1 MNPISLKIKED
12 YMTSMPPI
20 TTSNLSVTQQPT
32 RRNKMIKALC
42 VATVCVVLAA
52 CSSAPR
58 APYAWK
64 APFNEADFSSYNYSG
79 KATVSGQA
87 FLKTRGGDVKYGAGN
102 VVSLTP
108 ATAFAREAAS
118 LADRSS
124 DDNNTILAST
134 PAAVIPKMKP
144 YMRQTTADGNGNFSF
159 AGLTAGDYYV
169 ECGVF
174 WWTGKYTTGATV
186 RKLISVKADEQ
197 VRVVLTE

>member
-1 MNPISLKIKED
+1 
-12 YMTSMPPI
+12 MTNTPLI
-20 TTSNLSVTQQPT
+20 TTPSLGLAQQLK
-32 RRNKMIKALC
+32 RNNRMTKALW
-42 VATVCVVLAA
+42 VATLCVVLAA

-64 APFNEADFSSYNYSG
+64 APFNEADFSSYTYSG

-102 VVSLTP
+102 IVTLTP

-124 DDNNTILAST
+124 EDDNTILAST
-134 PAAVIPKMKP
+134 PAAVIAKMKP
-144 YMRQTTADGNGNFSF
+144 YVRQTTADGNGNFSF

>member
-1 MNPISLKIKED
+1 MAN
-12 YMTSMPPI
+12 MPLI
-20 TTSNLSVTQQPT
+20 TTTSSRLAQEPNK
-32 RRNKMIKALC
+32 RNRMIKALC
-42 VATVCVVLAA
+42 VATLCVVLAA

-58 APYAWK
+58 APYVWK
-64 APFNEADFSSYNYSG
+64 APFKEADFSAYTYSG

-102 VVSLTP
+102 IVTLTP

-124 DDNNTILAST
+124 EDDNTIFAST
-134 PAAVIPKMKP
+134 PAEVIPKMKP
-144 YMRQTTADGNGNFSF
+144 YIRQTTADGNGNFSF
-159 AGLTAGDYYV
+159 AGLTAGDYYL

-174 WWTGKYTTGATV
+174 WWTGKYTTGGTV